1 MGSQIKRV
9 MIDLE
14 TLDTAT
20 TAAIVSIGA
29 VRFSKDGVDNFDTF
43 YRAVNWSAAKP
54 RSISRDTLAWWLVQP
69 AEVQA
74 ALKDERAV
82 PLPQALVEFR
92 DWLGADAEVW
102 AGPANFDLSILQN
115 AYEQFQLYTPW
126 QFFNTRCYTTLRRM
140 NPNIPRVAS
149 DVPHNALE
157 DARAQAQHAAQL
169 LEAMAPL
176 ETPSA
181 HDASASKADG
191 AA

>member
-1 MGSQIKRV
+1 MGNQVKRV

-20 TAAIVSIGA
+20 TATIVSIGA
-29 VRFSKDGVDNFDTF
+29 VRFNMDGVNNFDTF
-43 YRAVNWSAAKP
+43 YRAVNWSADKS
-54 RSISRDTLAWWLVQP
+54 RSISRDTLAWWLAQP

-74 ALKDERAV
+74 ALKDERAI
-82 PLPQALVEFR
+82 PLAVALVEFR
-92 DWLGADAEVW
+92 YWLGADAEVW

-115 AYEQFQLYTPW
+115 AYEQYQLETPW
-126 QFFNTRCYTTLRRM
+126 EFFNTRCYTTLRRLS
-140 NPNIPRVAS
+140 PNIPRVAS

-157 DARAQAQHAAQL
+157 DAKAQAQHAAQL
-169 LEAMAPL
+169 LRAMVPL

-181 HDASASKADG
+181 LGLSASKAGG